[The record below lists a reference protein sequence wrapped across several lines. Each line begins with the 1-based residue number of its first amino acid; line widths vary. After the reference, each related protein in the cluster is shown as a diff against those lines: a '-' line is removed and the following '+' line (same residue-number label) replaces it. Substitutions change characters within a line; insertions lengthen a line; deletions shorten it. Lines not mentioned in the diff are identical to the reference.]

1 MGKLAVVRVRGGIKA
16 RGDVK
21 RTLEMLNL
29 TRINHCA
36 IVDDDP
42 SIRGMLQ
49 AAKDYITWGEIEP
62 ETLGHL
68 LRKRG
73 RLRGD
78 ERLTDEIVKSQTEF
92 SSIQELAEAV
102 CGGRAKLEVIPQL
115 KKVFRLHPPRKGYR
129 STKRPV
135 GDFGDLGY
143 RGERIN
149 ELIMRMA

>member
-1 MGKLAVVRVRGGIKA
+1 MGKLAVVRIRSGIKA
-16 RGDVK
+16 RGVTN

-29 TRINHCA
+29 TRVNHCV

-42 SIRGMLQ
+42 PTRGMLQ
-49 AAKDYITWGEIEP
+49 AAKDYITWGEIKP
-62 ETLGHL
+62 ETLEHL

-78 ERLTDEIVKSQTEF
+78 KRLTDEIVKSQTEF
-92 SSIQELAEAV
+92 SSIMELAAAV
-102 CGGRAKLEVIPQL
+102 CGGKAELEVIPQL

-149 ELIMRMA
+149 ELILRMA